1 MQTGEHT
8 IMQTRSPRFE
18 CSLPVTHGQIVDA
31 DGVLAALRAECVTR
45 NARIPRGH
53 QVHRQRWVIDLHYR
67 GPRHGNRYRTPRW
80 AATHVDVYLRLRS
93 L

>member
-1 MQTGEHT
+1 MQTGEQT
-8 IMQTRSPRFE
+8 LMQTRSPRFE
-18 CSLPVTHGQIVDA
+18 CSLPVAHGQIVDA

-45 NARIPRGH
+45 NARIRRG
-53 QVHRQRWVIDLHYR
+53 QRWVIDLHYR

-80 AATHVDVYLRLRS
+80 AATHVDVYRRLRS